1 MVISYK
7 LMSAKMSKHKHVT
20 IVMASVI
27 KFDIRLEP
35 CDLNYSHIN
44 VTFLQ
49 VLTGASAFAGASGG
63 SVLLLTTGL

>member
-49 VLTGASAFAGASGG
+49 VLTGASGG